1 MRKIHR
7 KIICEASLEILHND
21 SYLYLHI
28 YKLFVEVELGSMMR
42 IYNTDFSIQKPD
54 MLCRS

>member
-1 MRKIHR
+1 M
-7 KIICEASLEILHND
+7 EILHND